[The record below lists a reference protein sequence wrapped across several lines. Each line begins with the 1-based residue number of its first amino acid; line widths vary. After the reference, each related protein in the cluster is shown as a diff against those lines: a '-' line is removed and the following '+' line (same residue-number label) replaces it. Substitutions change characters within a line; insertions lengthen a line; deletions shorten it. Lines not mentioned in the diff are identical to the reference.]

1 MRLYK
6 NELGSIT
13 VISKAEDQ
21 KLFEKVNEMATEI
34 KAGRFLTAN
43 PLFVTLSDFGQCG
56 RLEDTECMF
65 PVLAA
70 DEKRNIINI
79 VIPKV
84 KNANPVDCEKKYREF
99 MLSIQGKDI
108 SYKKVNEDD
117 FLKVY
122 NSYLDENG
130 DFNQQIGLE
139 KDMGEIRDP
148 EKIQEPL
155 EIPFENFMKSEKS
168 NDASSQGEIYIL
180 DSVRDIFQVKDY
192 VSGIY
197 LFNGKYYAQA
207 KRGLILDDFFEKT
220 YIDATKGM
228 KILI

>member
-1 MRLYK
+1 
-6 NELGSIT
+6 
-13 VISKAEDQ
+13 
-21 KLFEKVNEMATEI
+21 
-34 KAGRFLTAN
+34 
-43 PLFVTLSDFGQCG
+43 
-56 RLEDTECMF
+56 
-65 PVLAA
+65 
-70 DEKRNIINI
+70 
-79 VIPKV
+79 
-84 KNANPVDCEKKYREF
+84 
-99 MLSIQGKDI
+99 
-108 SYKKVNEDD
+108 
-117 FLKVY
+117 
-122 NSYLDENG
+122 
-130 DFNQQIGLE
+130 
-139 KDMGEIRDP
+139 MGEIRDP